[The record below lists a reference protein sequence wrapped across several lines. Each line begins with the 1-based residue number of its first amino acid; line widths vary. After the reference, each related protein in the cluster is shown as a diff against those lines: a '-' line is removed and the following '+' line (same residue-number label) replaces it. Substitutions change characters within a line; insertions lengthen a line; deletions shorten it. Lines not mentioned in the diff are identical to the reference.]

1 MKYLLLIVTAF
12 FLTTQ
17 SFAQETFTRKD
28 SLQGGLRFERT
39 CFDVLEYDLNI
50 KINPD
55 EKYISGSNWITFKV
69 VENTKR
75 IQVDLFE
82 NMKVDS
88 IFILNKPIKY
98 LALDSI
104 HLPAKKLNYQREY
117 NAVFVDFPEELEKG
131 STEHLAF
138 YYSGKPLEAK
148 NAPWDGG
155 FVWKKDKNGKS
166 FIGVA
171 VQGTGASLW
180 FPCKDSQS
188 DEPDF
193 GASIKVAVPNG
204 LMNVSNG
211 RFIGSEKLENDFTR
225 WDWEVKNPINNY
237 TITLNIGDY
246 VHIHDNHK
254 GLDLDY
260 YVLSYNE
267 EKARKHF
274 EEVKPMMDCF
284 QSKFGDYPFKE
295 DGYKLVETPYLGMEH
310 QSAVA
315 YGNKYLKGYL
325 GSDLSGTSVGL
336 LFDFIAIHESGHE
349 WFGNSI
355 TSKDI
360 ADMWIHEG
368 FTQYSEIVFI
378 ECEFGYEKA
387 MQYANG
393 LKRNVKNDKPIIGN
407 YGVNSEGSGDMYPK
421 GALLLNTLR
430 HVINNDEKWW
440 KLLLDYSTTFKHKI
454 IDTKTVIAFFNKES
468 GMDLNS
474 IFNQYLRHTSIPKLE
489 YKITK
494 NRLEYKWKTD
504 ETNFSMPID
513 IKING
518 KSKRIYPVNAWVKSD
533 FKVKANDKIEI
544 LTNKF
549 FIK

>member
-1 MKYLLLIVTAF
+1 MKYLLLIVIAF
-12 FLTTQ
+12 FSTSQ

-39 CFDVLEYDLNI
+39 CFDVLLYHLGIEVNI
-50 KINPD
+50 EDKSIKGVSRIFFQTVKKTNKIQ
-55 EKYISGSNWITFKV
+55 I
-69 VENTKR
+69 
-75 IQVDLFE
+75 DLFE
-82 NMKVDS
+82 NMKIDS
-88 IFILNKPIKY
+88 IYEVSKSGKNK
-98 LALDSI
+98 L
-104 HLPAKKLNYQREY
+104 LNYKRDN
-117 NAVFVDFPEELEKG
+117 NAVFINLIDTLEVNQ
-131 STEHLAF
+131 EAAIFF

-155 FVWKKDKNGKS
+155 FVWKKDKNGKP
-166 FIGVA
+166 FVGVA
-171 VQGTGASLW
+171 VQGVGASLW

-188 DEPDF
+188 DEPDH
-193 GASIKVAVPNG
+193 GMIMDVTVPND
-204 LMNVSNG
+204 LVAVSNG
-211 RFIGSEKLENDFTR
+211 RLIAKPEEKNNKKT
-225 WDWEVKNPINNY
+225 WTWMVKNPINSYN
-237 TITLNIGDY
+237 ITLNIADY
-246 VHIHDNHK
+246 VHIHDNHN

-284 QSKFGDYPFKE
+284 QSKFGEYPFKD

-325 GSDLSGTSVGL
+325 GSDLSGTGVGL
-336 LFDFIAIHESGHE
+336 LFDFITIHESGHE

-368 FTQYSEIVFI
+368 FTQYSEIVFV

-393 LKRNVKNDKPIIGN
+393 LRRNVKNDKPIIGN

-430 HVINNDEKWW
+430 HVINDDTKWW
-440 KLLLDYSTTFKHKI
+440 KILLDYSTTFRHKI
-454 IDTKTVIAFFNKES
+454 IDTETVITFFNKES
-468 GMDLNS
+468 GIDLTS
-474 IFNQYLRHTSIPKLE
+474 VFNQYLRHTSIPKLE

-494 NRLEYKWKTD
+494 NRLEFKWTTD
-504 ETNFSMPID
+504 EPNFLMPVD

-518 KSKRIYPVNAWVKSD
+518 KSKRIYPTTTWKKSD
-533 FKVKANDKIEI
+533 FKVKPTDKIEVSD
-544 LTNKF
+544 TF
-549 FIK
+549 FIKR